1 MQALATPWPRLYV
14 SSMTR
19 SHIQDTSSRTPRPL
33 QIGRF
38 NTIGFWTLYK
48 REVARFMKIAGQTVA
63 APMTTAILFMAVFA
77 VAVGDRIADTGGIP
91 YVVFL
96 GPGLVMMAALQNAFA
111 NTSSSM
117 VVGKVQGNIVDLIM
131 PPLSPFELMAGMVAA
146 GITRGIMVGV
156 VTALVLAAFGS
167 ASWPVHP
174 FLALMFLVM
183 GSCVMALAGL
193 ITGIWAEKFDGLAA
207 ITNFI
212 IQPMVFLSGTFYAID
227 QLPAPFD
234 QWAQY
239 NPVFHMIDGY
249 RFAIIGEGSFSP
261 LVSAMILLGIIVGLG
276 VFCWRILVSGY
287 KLKA

>member
-1 MQALATPWPRLYV
+1 MTQT
-14 SSMTR
+14 SQNTKTR
-19 SHIQDTSSRTPRPL
+19 SLRPIH
-33 QIGRF
+33 IGRF
-38 NTIGFWTLYK
+38 NTIGFLTLYK

-77 VAVGDRIADTGGIP
+77 VAVGDRIAETGDMP

-131 PPLSPFELMAGMVAA
+131 PPLSPFELMCGMVAA
-146 GITRGIMVGV
+146 GITRGLMVGMT
-156 VTALVLAAFGS
+156 TAIVLALFGS
-167 ASWPVHP
+167 SSWPVNP
-174 FLALMFLVM
+174 LLALMFLAM

-193 ITGIWAEKFDGLAA
+193 ITGIWADKFDGLAA
-207 ITNFI
+207 ITNFV

-249 RFAIIGEGSFSP
+249 RYAVIGQGSFSP
-261 LVSAMILLGIIVGLG
+261 IVSGMILLGIIVGLG
-276 VFCWRILVSGY
+276 VFCWRILSTGY

>member
-1 MQALATPWPRLYV
+1 MTQT
-14 SSMTR
+14 SQKTNTR
-19 SHIQDTSSRTPRPL
+19 SIRPIY
-33 QIGRF
+33 IGRF
-38 NTIGFWTLYK
+38 NTIGFLTLYK

-77 VAVGDRIADTGGIP
+77 VAVGDRIAETGDMP

-131 PPLSPFELMAGMVAA
+131 PPLSPFELMCGMVAA
-146 GITRGIMVGV
+146 GITRGLMVGMT
-156 VTALVLAAFGS
+156 TAIVLALLGS
-167 ASWPVHP
+167 SAWPVSP
-174 FLALMFLVM
+174 LLALMFLIM

-193 ITGIWAEKFDGLAA
+193 ITGIWADKFDGLAA
-207 ITNFI
+207 ITNFV

-227 QLPAPFD
+227 QLPSPFD

-249 RFAIIGEGSFSP
+249 RYAVIGEGSFSP
-261 LVSAMILLGIIVGLG
+261 IVSGMILLGIIIGLG
-276 VFCWRILVSGY
+276 VFCWRILSTGY